1 MDCKNFLVVLVIA
14 FSHVSFVA
22 SSNSKIVNSFE
33 SYTVQIIDGSI
44 ENLLAHIASKDT
56 DLGNKKMTIN
66 GVFQWSFRR
75 NFDDTTLFRGE
86 FFWLDVDDTPLRE
99 VDFNVFD
106 KNVAKECVMDH
117 HCNLAIPQGP
127 SLQSGY
133 TTGTIR
139 ISVLYV
145 ELATTVYPQGYQCH
159 YMWLFRHTYCST
171 YLLVFADIRDNMTES
186 YAPSLL
192 GRNTVMLMSIA
203 AEISG

>member
-1 MDCKNFLVVLVIA
+1 MDCKKFLVVLVIA

-75 NFDDTTLFRGE
+75 NFHDTTLFRGE
-86 FFWLDVDDTPLRE
+86 FLWLDVDDTPLRE

-106 KNVAKECVMDH
+106 KNVAKECGQSILIDH
-117 HCNLAIPQGP
+117 KCFWLVNA
-127 SLQSGY
+127 
-133 TTGTIR
+133 TGFYFSKDTPGNW
-139 ISVLYV
+139 
-145 ELATTVYPQGYQCH
+145 VYKYHWP
-159 YMWLFRHTYCST
+159 
-171 YLLVFADIRDNMTES
+171 
-186 YAPSLL
+186 
-192 GRNTVMLMSIA
+192 
-203 AEISG
+203 